1 MIPEADQLQ
10 RFLLEKLGVR
20 GEMVRLEASWRAVLE
35 RHSYPETIRQPLGE
49 ALVSAMLLSATLKFT
64 GSLTLQ
70 ARGDGPLRTLIAQA
84 THDRTLRGLAR
95 WSEPLPQTAS
105 LENLLGPAQLV
116 MTIEPEDGQSYQGVV
131 PIQGDSLA
139 MAIGHYFDLSEQLPT
154 RLWLAIG
161 DSAAFGLLLQRM
173 PEQDSEDE
181 DAWDRCQ
188 LLADTLNSTEML
200 HQPFHTLLHRLFHT
214 EQVRVFEPDP
224 VAFRCNCSRTR
235 IGSTLRAIGAADL
248 DALIAERGS
257 VDVTCEFCNRE
268 YRFDSVDVSELF
280 ANSVPTTAP
289 SQRQ

>member
-1 MIPEADQLQ
+1 MPEADQLQ

-105 LENLLGPAQLV
+105 LGDLLGPAQLV

-161 DSAAFGLLLQRM
+161 DGAAFGLLLQRM

-214 EQVRVFEPDP
+214 EQVRVFESDP

-280 ANSVPTTAP
+280 ASSIPTTAP

>member
-105 LENLLGPAQLV
+105 LGDLLGPAQLV

-161 DSAAFGLLLQRM
+161 DGAAFGLLLQRM

-214 EQVRVFEPDP
+214 EQVRVFESDP

-280 ANSVPTTAP
+280 ASSIPTTAP